1 MISVR
6 ELERI
11 YLFVSL
17 LFSVELCLAF
27 LVFLFLFFF
36 VFVILLT
43 VFMNWSGYRM
53 STKSLIT
60 IIPFA
65 TFQSHAIVRLA
76 KLNS

>member
-27 LVFLFLFFF
+27 LVFLFLFF